1 MLFTKTYFCK
11 ACLVLISTSIIAF
24 HGQFVMA
31 GDRGLRNY
39 KKCNFHQSA
48 CTMSLSN
55 ATVTLDIQ
63 PKPVK
68 AMRTLTF
75 DLEVSGTVLTRQP
88 YIDLDM
94 PGMVMGPNHVLMKS
108 VGEGIYEGEG
118 FIVKCPSG
126 KRKWR
131 AKVTLPG
138 VGIVDFVFDVLH

>member
-1 MLFTKTYFCK
+1 MPFTKTHFYK
-11 ACLVLISTSIIAF
+11 ACLVLISITVIAF
-24 HGQFVMA
+24 HGQSVMA
-31 GDRGLRNY
+31 GDRALRKY

-63 PKPVK
+63 PKPVR

-75 DLEVSGTVLTRQP
+75 GLKISGTMLTQQP

-94 PGMVMGPNHVLMKS
+94 PGMVMGPNRVLMKP
-108 VGEGIYEGEG
+108 VEEGSYEGEG

-126 KRKWR
+126 KRVWR

>member
-1 MLFTKTYFCK
+1 MPFTKTHFYK
-11 ACLVLISTSIIAF
+11 ACLVLISIAIVF
-24 HGQFVMA
+24 SHGQTVMA
-31 GDRGLRNY
+31 GDRALRKY

-88 YIDLDM
+88 HIDLDM
-94 PGMVMGPNHVLMKS
+94 PGMVMGPNRVPMKPIK
-108 VGEGIYEGEG
+108 EGLYKGEG
-118 FIVKCPSG
+118 FIVKCPTG
-126 KRKWR
+126 KRTWR